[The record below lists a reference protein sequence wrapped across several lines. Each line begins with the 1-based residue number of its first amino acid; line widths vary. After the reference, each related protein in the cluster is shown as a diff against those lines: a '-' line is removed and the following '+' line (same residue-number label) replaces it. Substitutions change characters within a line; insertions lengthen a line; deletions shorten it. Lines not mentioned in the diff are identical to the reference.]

1 MLPTIIIGIV
11 IMLIVL
17 VMTLFSISKGYAYK
31 HTVDPLPEEDKG
43 NKYEKTAN

>member
-31 HTVDPLPEEDKG
+31 HTVDPLPEEDK
-43 NKYEKTAN
+43 EK